1 MANWLDQGYRK
12 SVVDE
17 IESNENITRK
27 RFEQRKFDVYRNRQ
41 DRYVIE
47 RLEEELKP
55 DFVSRMRKV
64 LSINPCKRIVDEMAS
79 LYKDEPDRSF
89 SDASEK
95 EKEQIEEL
103 YHYGMVDAKMRLAN
117 AYYKLHDQ
125 CALFIAPREGVIDVR
140 VLSPKD
146 YDVIPDSVNPEKA
159 QSYILSVWD
168 LDQNA
173 SYRTVPDEQYR
184 SNDQLNQTI
193 ADDSDRK
200 QNKSYVVWDK
210 EFHFTMNSN
219 GDITSELVNN
229 PIGIL
234 PFIDIAMEKDF
245 QFFVRRGSGT
255 VEFTIDLLTQLSDL
269 ASISRMQG
277 YSQAIISSDQ
287 EPKPM
292 VVGPDRII
300 WLKKDPNNPQS
311 NPTFEFVS
319 PSPDLS
325 GSLEIIDSQV
335 KMFLSSQ
342 GIDASV
348 VSGKGEKRTFASGV
362 DHLLANIDK
371 FQASQQDMSLFRWVE
386 YQLFEI
392 LRLWSNAYQNVT
404 LNGLIDELR
413 IATIS
418 DNVEMSIQFASPHS
432 VRTQSETEDSVI
444 KLMESG
450 LMSREQGIMR
460 LYEVDESK
468 AEEIISDID
477 GQDPLKQIGETS
489 DVQDAVD
496 SADVPIKAGDLAT
509 NLGGQKASDAALNG
523 AQVQA
528 LVDLVAR
535 VAAGEI
541 PRDSAV
547 NIAMV
552 GFLLD
557 KAQAESIISTA
568 GTTFKVA
575 VNEVPQGNE
584 VAN

>member
-1 MANWLDQGYRK
+1 MANWLDGSYRK
-12 SVVDE
+12 RVIDE
-17 IESNENITRK
+17 IEADENQSRK

-47 RLEEELKP
+47 KLEAELKP
-55 DFVSRMRKV
+55 DFVQRMRKV

-79 LYKDEPDRSF
+79 LYKDEPERDF
-89 SDASEK
+89 SDASDK
-95 EKEQIEEL
+95 EKEQIDSL
-103 YHYGMVDAKMRLAN
+103 YHFGMVDAKMRLAN

-125 CALFIAPREGVIDVR
+125 AALFIAPRDGVIDVR

-168 LDQNA
+168 LDQHA
-173 SYRTVPDEQYR
+173 SYRSTTEDNYR
-184 SNDQLNQTI
+184 SSDQANAMI

-200 QNKSYVVWDK
+200 GSKKIYVVWDK
-210 EFHFTMNSN
+210 EFHFTMNGN
-219 GDITSELVNN
+219 GEIISELVNN
-229 PIGIL
+229 PIGKL
-234 PFIDIAMEKDF
+234 PFVDIAMEKDF

-311 NPTFEFVS
+311 NPTFEFAS

-325 GSLEIIDSQV
+325 GGLEIIDSQV

-348 VSGKGEKRTFASGV
+348 VSGKGEKRSFASGV

-386 YQLFEI
+386 YELFEI
-392 LRLWSNAYQNVT
+392 MKLWSNAYQNVT
-404 LNGLIDELR
+404 IGGLKDELR
-413 IATIS
+413 IATIADS
-418 DNVEMSIQFASPHS
+418 VNMSVKFSRPHS

-444 KLMESG
+444 KLLESG
-450 LMSREQGIMR
+450 LMSRKQAIMR
-460 LYEVDESK
+460 LYEVDESM
-468 AEEIISDID
+468 AEEIITEID
-477 GQDPLKQIGETS
+477 EAI
-489 DVQDAVD
+489 V
-496 SADVPIKAGDLAT
+496 
-509 NLGGQKASDAALNG
+509 
-523 AQVQA
+523 
-528 LVDLVAR
+528 
-535 VAAGEI
+535 
-541 PRDSAV
+541 
-547 NIAMV
+547 
-552 GFLLD
+552 
-557 KAQAESIISTA
+557 
-568 GTTFKVA
+568 
-575 VNEVPQGNE
+575 EVPEGNE
-584 VAN
+584 DVNRTGN